1 MSYLGTNASFSSNDD
16 IAFTRPVISRL
27 IQMLEIRDLP
37 NLSPNEK
44 AHLIVLIQTT
54 LEVRFSWQ
62 VILK

>member
-1 MSYLGTNASFSSNDD
+1 MFLFSSNDD

-54 LEVRFSWQ
+54 LEVLFHGR
-62 VILK
+62 